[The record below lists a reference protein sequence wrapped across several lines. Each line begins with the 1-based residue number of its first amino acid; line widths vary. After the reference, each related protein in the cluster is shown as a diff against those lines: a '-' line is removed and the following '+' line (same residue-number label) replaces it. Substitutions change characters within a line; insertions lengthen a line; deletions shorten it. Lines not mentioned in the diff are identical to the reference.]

1 MGVVISLVFG
11 WGAWLILD
19 GFMHPPRE
27 PRPRSSR
34 EPWLQRQ
41 LNQAGLAE
49 MAQRTIWLAS
59 IACAFVGGLLGLIV
73 SGQAVLGLM
82 AAMAASSVPIVTVRS
97 RINRRRRE
105 FSEAWPDAVDNLTS
119 AIRAGLS
126 LPEALIALSET
137 GPEALRPSF
146 LVFAQDYQRTG
157 RFIDAL
163 ETLKRQLS
171 DPVGDRI
178 VESLRIAREVGGG
191 DIAQMMRTLSAF
203 LREDMRTRAE
213 LEARQSWT
221 VSGARLA
228 VAAPWVVLLMMSTGS
243 SGLAAFNSG
252 LGFLVLTSGAVV
264 CAVAY
269 YLMLRLGRLPAEQRV
284 LVS

>member
-1 MGVVISLVFG
+1 MGLVISLVFG
-11 WGAWLILD
+11 WGLWLILD
-19 GFMHPPRE
+19 GLLHAPQE
-27 PRPRSSR
+27 PRLRHSR

-41 LNQAGLAE
+41 LSEAGLTE
-49 MAQRTIWLAS
+49 TAQRTIWLAS
-59 IACAFVGGLLGLIV
+59 TACALVGGLLGLIT
-73 SGQAVLGLM
+73 SGQAVLGLI
-82 AAMAASSVPIVTVRS
+82 AAVAASSVPVVVIRS

-105 FSEAWPDAVDNLTS
+105 FSEAWPDAVDNLAS

-137 GPEALRPSF
+137 GPAALRPSF

-157 RFIDAL
+157 RFIDSLAR
-163 ETLKRQLS
+163 LKQQLS

-203 LREDMRTRAE
+203 LREDLRTRAE

-221 VSGARLA
+221 VSAARLA
-228 VAAPWVVLLMMSTGS
+228 VASPWVVLVMMSTGS
-243 SGLAAFNSG
+243 SGLAAFNTG
-252 LGFLVLTSGAVV
+252 VGFLVLISGAVI
-264 CAVAY
+264 CGGAY